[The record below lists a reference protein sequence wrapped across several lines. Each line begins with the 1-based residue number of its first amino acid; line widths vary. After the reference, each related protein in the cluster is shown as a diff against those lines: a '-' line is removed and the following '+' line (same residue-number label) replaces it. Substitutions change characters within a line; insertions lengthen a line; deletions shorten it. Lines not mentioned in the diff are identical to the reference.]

1 MSCPGS
7 PTMNRPQMLHDGGV
21 GARTPA
27 TTAGLVR
34 RGGLVTLALAVVL
47 LAVVGLSACS
57 AASPRSTT
65 APGTATAA
73 ASPKTPSA
81 ATTTPTSAGTTPGTS
96 PASGMPGNG
105 GLGAKVVPA
114 PSGFTLSEM
123 PDVHNGPM
131 TAADFNRYFG
141 IAASDHFVR
150 GYHVTYDG
158 SDGSTT
164 IEVAL
169 FEFAT
174 PAGAA
179 AFKADF
185 VSVSGGLIKSKADPV
200 IPAADDFDASSADL
214 GIYTRGVI
222 ATKGNRAFVI
232 TGTTNSADPVPVVQ
246 TMARQQ
252 YAAL

>member
-34 RGGLVTLALAVVL
+34 RGGLVALALAVVL
-47 LAVVGLSACS
+47 LAVVVLSACS
-57 AASPRSTT
+57 AASPRITT
-65 APGTATAA
+65 APG
-73 ASPKTPSA
+73 
-81 ATTTPTSAGTTPGTS
+81 
-96 PASGMPGNG
+96 
-105 GLGAKVVPA
+105 
-114 PSGFTLSEM
+114 
-123 PDVHNGPM
+123 

-141 IAASDHFVR
+141 DAASDHFVR
-150 GYHVTYDG
+150 GYHVIYG
-158 SDGSTT
+158 SNDGSTT
-164 IEVAL
+164 IEVAV

-179 AFKADF
+179 AFKADS

-200 IPAADDFDASSADL
+200 IPAADDFDSSSADL

>member
-1 MSCPGS
+1 
-7 PTMNRPQMLHDGGV
+7 
-21 GARTPA
+21 
-27 TTAGLVR
+27 
-34 RGGLVTLALAVVL
+34 
-47 LAVVGLSACS
+47 
-57 AASPRSTT
+57 
-65 APGTATAA
+65 
-73 ASPKTPSA
+73 
-81 ATTTPTSAGTTPGTS
+81 
-96 PASGMPGNG
+96 MPGIG

-114 PSGFTLSEM
+114 PSGFTLSKM
-123 PDVHNGPM
+123 PDVHNGPLS
-131 TAADFNRYFG
+131 AADFDRSWG
-141 IAASDHFVR
+141 DPAGDHFVR

-185 VSVSGGLIKSKADPV
+185 VSGGLVKSKADPV
-200 IPAADDFDASSADL
+200 IPAADDFDLSPADL
-214 GIYTRGVI
+214 GIYDRGVI

-232 TGTTNSADPVPVVQ
+232 EGTTNSADPVPVVQ